1 MSSDALAHLC
11 ESLDGPM
18 AIVTAF
24 DGRERSGCLVGFHT
38 QCSIAPS
45 RWIVCI
51 SKKNHTYGIAQGAE
65 WLALHFLRSDQLG
78 LAQLFG
84 AVTDDVV
91 PELKFQ
97 RCEWRAAGGGTP
109 ILAGCDYIFGR
120 VLERIDAGDHVAHLI
135 YICETGN
142 PHPAAPQL
150 GFQDVQ
156 GMRPGHAP

>member
-51 SKKNHTYGIAQGAE
+51 SKKNHTYGIAPSGWRCTSYAATSSGSRNSSAPLPMTLCRSSNSSVVNGAPPV
-65 WLALHFLRSDQLG
+65 AVRRFLQAATTFS
-78 LAQLFG
+78 G
-84 AVTDDVV
+84 ACSNAST
-91 PELKFQ
+91 Q
-97 RCEWRAAGGGTP
+97 ATTS
-109 ILAGCDYIFGR
+109 
-120 VLERIDAGDHVAHLI
+120 H
-135 YICETGN
+135 T
-142 PHPAAPQL
+142 
-150 GFQDVQ
+150 
-156 GMRPGHAP
+156 